1 MTVESM
7 KMAWK
12 FFAYFVSK
20 AWEKHSFYVY
30 VCVFNY
36 PTITY
41 VYTYLF
47 IHLFIFYVDMI

>member
-12 FFAYFVSK
+12 FIAYSVSK
-20 AWEKHSFYVY
+20 AWEKHSFCVYVY
-30 VCVFNY
+30 VYNY
-36 PTITY
+36 PAITY

-47 IHLFIFYVDMI
+47 IHLFIF